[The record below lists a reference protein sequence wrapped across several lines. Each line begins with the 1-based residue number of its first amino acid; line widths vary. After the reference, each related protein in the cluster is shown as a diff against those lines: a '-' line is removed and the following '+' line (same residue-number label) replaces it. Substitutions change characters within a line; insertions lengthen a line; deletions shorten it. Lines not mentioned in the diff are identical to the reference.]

1 MVCMIK
7 RILFSLLFGI
17 CCLLV
22 GAQTNS
28 AILHEV
34 QETVDNYFMIDLN
47 LAVENPG
54 WRMKDL
60 AECSRTYIE
69 PNHFFRNG
77 KMYTSYTEWVDH
89 YCREVLKNKLIG
101 HELVLDETFQKVQGN
116 NDLYRIGAT
125 LNRSW
130 LEEDG
135 PDIPVEKVTFTFQWR
150 GAGKRVYIMHLDGAI
165 RPVQLPQPV
174 VVPTPQQAAETV
186 ATAGNKTDSEDNQ
199 DYISDSSRIGY
210 FFEEF
215 LAETAKDKFFILLFM
230 ASFFIYLVIYI
241 RDANVKWAYW
251 TRRGRWKEPLG
262 IASIW
267 TVVTVSVFVIYL
279 GGALAYKM
287 YKGNYKPR
295 RIRLE
300 HLEAYDSYRL
310 AVPHK
315 AVAVAKDGK
324 WGLVNF
330 AGQVTYPLELDSIGD
345 FQRGL
350 AIVRSNGL
358 YAFLHEDGADKS
370 PWMNHITPFR
380 EGRSL
385 VEVKQKD
392 EMGETVYSYYL
403 FDMNAEI
410 EKTYTKL
417 PYTHI
422 SFYNPP
428 ELDRYTV
435 YKDDKYGI
443 IDGEGRIIV
452 PLEYDFICSA
462 YHEGMIEV
470 RKDGGGRDWKEK
482 WANRKCGYINLAG
495 ELAIPLKFHD
505 ASHFS
510 EGLAAVENIKY
521 RVGYVDKQGNL
532 VIPYRFIE
540 GREFGNGRA
549 VVRAN
554 IYGGPWGMIDTKGN
568 WIMEPKYQHPGDLYE
583 ALRKMEEKK

>member
-17 CCLLV
+17 CCLLA

-54 WRMKDL
+54 WRVKDL

-69 PNHFFRNG
+69 PNHFFRDG

-89 YCREVLKNKLIG
+89 YCREILKDKLIG
-101 HELVLDETFQKVQGN
+101 HELVLDETFQKVKGN

-135 PDIPVEKVTFTFQWR
+135 PDIPAEKVTFTFQWR

-174 VVPTPQQAAETV
+174 VVPTPQQPAETV
-186 ATAGNKTDSEDNQ
+186 ATAGNKIDSADNQ
-199 DYISDSSRIGY
+199 DYISDSSRIGF

-215 LAETAKDKFFILLFM
+215 LAEAAKNKFLIVFCI
-230 ASFFIYLVIYI
+230 ASFFISLVMYI
-241 RDANVKWAYW
+241 WDANVKWAYW

-262 IASIW
+262 FASIC
-267 TVVTVSVFVIYL
+267 TVVVVSVFVIYL

-287 YKGNYKPR
+287 YKGNYKPS

-392 EMGETVYSYYL
+392 EKGKTGYSYYL
-403 FDMNAEI
+403 FDMNTEI

-417 PYTHI
+417 PYTYI
-422 SFYNPP
+422 FFGNSY
-428 ELDRYTV
+428 EVVDRYIV
-435 YKDDKYGI
+435 RKDGKYGI
-443 IDGEGRIIV
+443 IDGQGRVVV
-452 PLEYDFICSA
+452 PLEYDKISWN
-462 YHEGMIEV
+462 YHEGLFRV

-482 WANRKCGYINLAG
+482 LANSKHGYINLDG
-495 ELAIPLKFHD
+495 ELVIPLQYRWAKD
-505 ASHFS
+505 FS
-510 EGLAAVENIKY
+510 EGLAAVENEKGL
-521 RVGYVDKQGNL
+521 VGYIDKQGRL
-532 VIPYRFIE
+532 VIPFRYIDGEPFK
-540 GREFGNGRA
+540 NGRA

-554 IYGGPWGMIDTKGN
+554 IYGGPYGVIDTKGN
-568 WIMEPKYQHPGDLYE
+568 WILKPEQH
-583 ALRKMEEKK
+583 

>member
-1 MVCMIK
+1 MIK

-17 CCLLV
+17 CCLLA

-69 PNHFFRNG
+69 PNHFFRDG

-89 YCREVLKNKLIG
+89 YCREVLKDKLIG

-135 PDIPVEKVTFTFQWR
+135 PDIPAEKVTFTFQWR
-150 GAGKRVYIMHLDGAI
+150 GAGKRVYIMRLDGAI

-174 VVPTPQQAAETV
+174 AVPTPQQTAETV
-186 ATAGNKTDSEDNQ
+186 ATAGNKTDSADNQ
-199 DYISDSSRIGY
+199 DYISDSSRIGF

-215 LAETAKDKFFILLFM
+215 LVETAKDKFLIIFCI
-230 ASFFIYLVIYI
+230 ASFFIPLVMYI
-241 RDANVKWAYW
+241 WDANVKWTYW

-262 IASIW
+262 FASIFA
-267 TVVTVSVFVIYL
+267 VVVLSVFVIYL

-287 YKGNYKPR
+287 YKGNYKPS

-330 AGQVTYPLELDSIGD
+330 TGQVTYPLELDSIGD

-370 PWMNHITPFR
+370 PWMNHITPLR

-392 EMGETVYSYYL
+392 EKGKTDYSYYL

-417 PYTHI
+417 PYTLI
-422 SFYNPP
+422 YFYNPP

-443 IDGEGRIIV
+443 IDGQGRVIV
-452 PLEYDFICSA
+452 PLEYDFICPA
-462 YHEGMIEV
+462 YHDGMIEV
-470 RKDGGGRDWKEK
+470 SKDGGGRDWKEK
-482 WANRKCGYINLAG
+482 LANRKCGYINLDG
-495 ELAIPLKFHD
+495 ELVIPLQYRWAKD
-505 ASHFS
+505 FS
-510 EGLAAVENIKY
+510 EGLAAVENEKGL
-521 RVGYVDKQGNL
+521 VGYIDKQGRL
-532 VIPYRFIE
+532 VIPFRYIDGEPFK
-540 GREFGNGRA
+540 NGRA

-554 IYGGPWGMIDTKGN
+554 IYGGPYGAIDTKGD
-568 WIMEPKYQHPGDLYE
+568 WILKPEQHWESNVYKRLKELDN
-583 ALRKMEEKK
+583 K

>member
-17 CCLLV
+17 CCLLA

-60 AECSRTYIE
+60 AECSSTYIE

-135 PDIPVEKVTFTFQWR
+135 PDIPAEKVTFTFQWR
-150 GAGKRVYIMHLDGAI
+150 GADKRVYIMHLDGPI

-174 VVPTPQQAAETV
+174 VVPTPQQTAETV
-186 ATAGNKTDSEDNQ
+186 ATAGNKIDNADNQ

-215 LAETAKDKFFILLFM
+215 LAETAKDKFLIVFCM
-230 ASFFIYLVIYI
+230 ASFFISLVMYI
-241 RDANVKWAYW
+241 WEAWEANVKWAYW

-262 IASIW
+262 IASIC
-267 TVVTVSVFVIYL
+267 TVVSVSVFVIFL
-279 GGALAYKM
+279 GGALAYEM
-287 YKGNYKPR
+287 YKGNYKPS

-324 WGLVNF
+324 WGLMNF

-385 VEVKQKD
+385 VKIKQKD
-392 EMGETVYSYYL
+392 EKGKTVYSYYL
-403 FDMNAEI
+403 FDMNAET

-417 PYTHI
+417 PYTDI
-422 SFYNPP
+422 FFWNSY
-428 ELDRYTV
+428 EVVDRYTV
-435 YKDDKYGI
+435 RKDGKYGI
-443 IDGEGRIIV
+443 IDGQGRVVV
-452 PLEYDFICSA
+452 PLEYDEISWK
-462 YHEGMIEV
+462 YHEGLFKV
-470 RKDGGGRDWKEK
+470 RKDGGH
-482 WANRKCGYINLAG
+482 GYINLDG
-495 ELAIPLKFHD
+495 ELVIPLQYRWAD
-505 ASHFS
+505 YFS
-510 EGLAAVENIKY
+510 EGLAAVKNEKGL
-521 RVGYVDKQGNL
+521 VGYIDKQGRL
-532 VIPYRFIE
+532 VIPFRYIDGEPFK
-540 GREFGNGRA
+540 NGRA

-554 IYGGPWGMIDTKGN
+554 IYGGPYGAIDTKGN
-568 WIMEPKYQHPGDLYE
+568 WILKPEQHWESNVYKRLKELDN
-583 ALRKMEEKK
+583 K